1 MYVLYGAPGSASLC
15 VHQALLEL
23 GVPFE
28 LKLLD
33 TEKREH
39 KTPEYLK
46 LNPAGV
52 VPTLVIDGKPHVES
66 AALLMI
72 LAARHPDAK
81 LAPAAGSA
89 AHAEYLQW
97 IVHLSNALQAPFR
110 LWFYPSDGS
119 DDPAH
124 AEAVKSRARER
135 IEAVWDRL
143 DAHLAGRTFVAGD
156 ACSMADLFATM
167 LMRWSRNMP
176 KPATEW
182 SNLREYADRMRQRPS
197 WAELYAREGLTE
209 WRS

>member
-1 MYVLYGAPGSASLC
+1 MYVLYGAPGAASLC

-28 LKLLD
+28 LRLLD

-66 AALLMI
+66 GALLMI
-72 LAARHPDAK
+72 LAARHPEAK
-81 LAPAAGSA
+81 LAPDPGTT

-110 LWFYPSDGS
+110 LWFYPSDGI
-119 DDPAH
+119 DDPSQH
-124 AEAVKSRARER
+124 DAVKASARRR
-135 IEAVWDRL
+135 IEAVFDRL
-143 DAHLAGRTFVAGD
+143 DAHLAGRTHVAGD
-156 ACSMADLFATM
+156 AFSMADLFATM

-176 KPATEW
+176 KPATAW
-182 SNLREYADRMRQRPS
+182 PNLRAYADRMRARPS
-197 WAELYAREGLTE
+197 WAELCVREGLSE
-209 WRS
+209 WRA